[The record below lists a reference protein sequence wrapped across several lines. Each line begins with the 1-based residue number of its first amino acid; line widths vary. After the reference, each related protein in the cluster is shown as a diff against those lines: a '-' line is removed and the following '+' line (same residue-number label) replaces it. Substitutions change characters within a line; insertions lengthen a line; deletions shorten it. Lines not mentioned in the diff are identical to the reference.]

1 MAEDKNLP
9 EEGDFV
15 EDEKIIPV
23 AEGAIDTV
31 GDVAEDVADAAE
43 DAAEDAEE
51 AADAADE
58 AIDDAA
64 DEAEDVVD
72 DVTDAADEA
81 ADEAEEAVEEVV
93 EETHKTAKQA
103 KAERRAK
110 GNRKPTRSERARD
123 AKEAKKAEAKEKDG
137 KPAKAAAKKSTGGVS
152 KAVAA
157 GIGVA
162 ALVGGL
168 LIGHFALSGSSASD
182 ALGTAVIEEDS
193 FDTSLASYT
202 YDGTTYQVTAED
214 VYDYYGAGSFLN
226 DDGTYEV
233 PSAENII
240 SYVRAQIILQEANA
254 RGVTVTDEEV
264 AEFATNNV
272 GTDDYDSIA
281 EAYSMDVDAVKTLL
295 EESAITSK
303 LQDEVVTIELP
314 EAPEEID
321 DSAAETTDEDATDE
335 TTDEDAT
342 DEDATDET
350 TDEDA
355 TDETTDEDAE
365 STDTEEEVAHAE
377 YAEYILSIVGDEW
390 DSSTNSWADSS
401 SYYAMYLSDFD
412 GETATYTQASAAYK
426 IVHDLAE
433 YDASVQWT
441 NFVNGLYSNAD
452 ITLTTLAQ

>member
-335 TTDEDAT
+335 TTDEDA
-342 DEDATDET
+342 
-350 TDEDA
+350 
-355 TDETTDEDAE
+355 E